1 MDDPR
6 ATDQRALAPD
16 GLSRRKML
24 LGIGATGL
32 AAALVTQNGG
42 AVYAQAGTTEP
53 DSGLPEGVSLTSLSS
68 VPIRDLPTEP
78 FQIEMIRI
86 TLEPGAIVP
95 NSARP
100 YPFAVYVEAG
110 ENLICP
116 PGDEGRFITDAEGKL
131 VDSGGHEMA
140 FPLGTWCYT
149 TPDAMDGV
157 RNDGPDQA
165 TLLGVELVPMDS

>member
-6 ATDQRALAPD
+6 AIDQRALAPD
-16 GLSRRKML
+16 GLSRRKVL

-78 FQIEMIRI
+78 FQIVMYRI
-86 TLEPGAIVP
+86 TLEPGAIIP
-95 NSARP
+95 NSALP
-100 YPFAVYVEAG
+100 YPSATYVEAG
-110 ENLICP
+110 ENVICP
-116 PGDEGRFITDAEGKL
+116 SGGGGRFITDAEGKL

-165 TLLGVELVPMDS
+165 AFLGVELVPMES

>member
-6 ATDQRALAPD
+6 ATDQRALEPD
-16 GLSRRKML
+16 GLSRRKMI
-24 LGIGATGL
+24 LGIGVTGL

-42 AVYAQAGTTEP
+42 AVYAQDGTPEA
-53 DSGLPEGVSLTSLSS
+53 DSGLPEGMSLTSLSS

-78 FQIEMIRI
+78 FQIVMYRI
-86 TLEPGAIVP
+86 PLEPGAVIP
-95 NSARP
+95 NSALP
-100 YPFAVYVEAG
+100 YPSAAYVEAG
-110 ENLICP
+110 KNVICP
-116 PGDEGRFITDAEGKL
+116 PGGEGRFITDTEGKL
-131 VDSGGHEMA
+131 VDSGGDEMA

-165 TLLGVELVPMDS
+165 TLLGVELVPMES